1 MIEDV
6 DVTFMHQAIKLAKK
20 GRELN
25 EVPVGAIVTFK
36 GEIVGKGYNQ
46 CIHNQDPTA
55 HAEIIAMR
63 AAAKHI
69 GNYRLNECNLYVT
82 LEPCLMCFGA
92 CVHARISKLI
102 YGPDDLKIG
111 ADKSN
116 LEQTN
121 STKLNHKFEIISGIL
136 KEECAEVLSSFFK
149 EKRLKN

>member
-25 EVPVGAIVTFK
+25 EVPVGAIITFK
-36 GEIVGKGYNQ
+36 GEIIGKGYNQ
-46 CIHNQDPTA
+46 CIQNQDPTA

-102 YGPDDLKIG
+102 YGADDLKIG
-111 ADKSN
+111 AVKSN
-116 LEQTN
+116 LEQIY

>member
-92 CVHARISKLI
+92 CIHARIERLI
-102 YGPDDLKIG
+102 FATEDPKSGVVINNLNLK
-111 ADKSN
+111 
-116 LEQTN
+116 EEEFF
-121 STKLNHKFEIISGIL
+121 NHKISVSSGIL
-136 KEECAEVLSSFFK
+136 AQESSELLKKFFQ
-149 EKRLKN
+149 ERRN

>member
-102 YGPDDLKIG
+102 YGADDLKIG
-111 ADKSN
+111 AVKPN

-121 STKLNHKFEIISGIL
+121 STKLNHKFEIVSGIL
-136 KEECAEVLSSFFK
+136 KEECAEILSNFFK

>member
-1 MIEDV
+1 MIEDI
-6 DVTFMHQAIKLAKK
+6 DFTFMRQAIKLAKK

-102 YGPDDLKIG
+102 YGADDLKIG
-111 ADKSN
+111 AVKPN

-121 STKLNHKFEIISGIL
+121 STKLNHKFEIVSGIL
-136 KEECAEVLSSFFK
+136 KEECAEILSSFFE

>member
-25 EVPVGAIVTFK
+25 EVPVGALVTFK
-36 GEIVGKGYNQ
+36 GEIIGKGYNQ
-46 CIHNQDPTA
+46 CIQNQDPTA

-102 YGPDDLKIG
+102 YGADDLKIG
-111 ADKSN
+111 AVKSN
-116 LEQTN
+116 LGQTN
-121 STKLNHKFEIISGIL
+121 SIKLNHKFEIISGIL
-136 KEECAEVLSSFFK
+136 KEECAEILSNFFK